1 MLVHKKL
8 AVRVAFVAAL
18 AFSESLIAQ
27 SVGGVIKG
35 TSVQQTQSQLGNS
48 QPINQ
53 NGRLLLELQSM
64 REELAALR
72 NQVEQQGFQLRQLQG
87 GQTGASVN
95 ASGYNTG
102 SSSGYN
108 ASSAPVGELP
118 GSQSQQQYAPANTP
132 SAQASNQ
139 IVQPSSVPAN
149 GVQFPL
155 LPQDQSSLQAGQVQQ
170 QAQQSA
176 NPQAVPQLVPQQ
188 SGQSSQQ
195 FVQQGSQLVR
205 SSGQNQPVQSA
216 NQQLSPQGKL
226 LEEGDRGIKTNL
238 KELELYNKGID
249 KLTAQDYKSAASI
262 FSSQLQ
268 NFPRG
273 EKAGDGY
280 FWLAETFYIL
290 EDLDSSA
297 KSYQSLIDL
306 FPRHVRTPKALF
318 KLVGVHQE
326 RSDSISAKIAMN
338 VLVKKYPNSEESS
351 LAKSQYSALL

>member
-8 AVRVAFVAAL
+8 TARVAMIAAL
-18 AFSESLIAQ
+18 VFSESLIAQ

-35 TSVQQTQSQLGNS
+35 TSTQQSQYQSGNS
-48 QPINQ
+48 QPISQ

-64 REELAALR
+64 REELAVLR
-72 NQVEQQGFQLRQLQG
+72 NQVERQGFQLRQLQS
-87 GQTGASVN
+87 GQSPAVES
-95 ASGYNTG
+95 SSSG
-102 SSSGYN
+102 SSSGYSN
-108 ASSAPVGELP
+108 SSAPVGELP
-118 GSQSQQQYAPANTP
+118 GSQSQQYV
-132 SAQASNQ
+132 SAATNQSSGQASSQ
-139 IVQPSSVPAN
+139 IVQPRSVPAS

-155 LPQDQSSLQAGQVQQ
+155 LPQDQVVPETGEISQSVQP
-170 QAQQSA
+170 QS
-176 NPQAVPQLVPQQ
+176 VPQLVPQQ

-195 FVQQGSQLVR
+195 FVQQGAQLVR
-205 SSGQNQPVQSA
+205 PSGQVQQA
-216 NQQLSPQGKL
+216 QQGHQQLTSQGKL

-262 FSSQLQ
+262 FSAQLQ

-306 FPRHVRTPKALF
+306 FPRHVRTPKALY

-338 VLVKKYPNSEESS
+338 VLVKKYPNSEESN
-351 LAKSQYSALL
+351 LARSQYSALL